1 MFRLQERYFLFDCLF
16 VVLFLSPLL
25 FPLSQDKSHGSF
37 LCDSKFSLV
46 VLKGAGGWVT
56 MNAARSALWK
66 VSSLAL
72 LHSLLCT
79 NSKVTTRLHGKV
91 VMSQTKKP

>member
-66 VSSLAL
+66 VSSLWLFFIPYCAL
-72 LHSLLCT
+72 TPKSPQGYMVKL
-79 NSKVTTRLHGKV
+79 
-91 VMSQTKKP
+91 